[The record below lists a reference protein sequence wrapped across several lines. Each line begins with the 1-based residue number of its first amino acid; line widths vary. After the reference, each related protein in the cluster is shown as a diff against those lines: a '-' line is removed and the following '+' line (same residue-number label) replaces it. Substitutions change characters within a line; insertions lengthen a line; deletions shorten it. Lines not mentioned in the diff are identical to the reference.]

1 MITGVRFL
9 LNGVERE
16 VPPLNIK
23 QMKALK
29 KEFKEIEVARQAKL
43 DDDSPE
49 KAQLEDSSF
58 DATVKIVHAAI
69 QRNYPDY
76 TMDMAESDI
85 DMENISDLI
94 QAAMG
99 HRDLVEGKRK
109 ARALAMSTGTAS
121 QRTSSL
127 AQG

>member
-1 MITGVRFL
+1 MITGVMFT
-9 LNGVERE
+9 LNGVQRE

-29 KEFKEIEVARQAKL
+29 KEFKEIEAARRAKL
-43 DDDSPE
+43 NDDSPE

-121 QRTSSL
+121 
-127 AQG
+127 